1 MAKKN
6 LSDKVLNSNDLQRGY
21 EEGKQMATDG
31 KDKSY
36 VGMGMSWKYWLHGK
50 NALNSYT
57 EGYDLGYLDGL
68 REKYQTS
75 NVKIVNSME
84 KSHGVDEGKN
94 LERLDEGQK
103 RMEKYEKSVRD
114 NLYSTLSSNNQSNFG
129 MNTTYEQQ
137 IEIWEKLKQ
146 TLETL
151 KEDLE
156 TSCSIY
162 FKTVSELEGEG
173 AILNEIV
180 AYQEQLQETHTQLLR
195 VIESLEVKDI
205 PFTTRNIA
213 QYTELLS
220 ISKSGGY

>member
-1 MAKKN
+1 MAKKSISN
-6 LSDKVLNSNDLQRGY
+6 KVLNSNDQQRGY
-21 EEGKQMATDG
+21 EEGKQMAIDG

-36 VGMGMSWKYWLHGK
+36 VGMGMSWKYWLHGN

-68 REKYQTS
+68 REKNQIST
-75 NVKIVNSME
+75 VKIVNSKE
-84 KSHGVDEGKN
+84 KSHGVDEDKN

-114 NLYSTLSSNNQSNFG
+114 NLYSTLSSNNQNSFG

-137 IEIWEKLKQ
+137 IEIWEKLKA

-156 TSCSIY
+156 TSCSNY
-162 FKTVSELEGEG
+162 FKTVSDLENDG

-180 AYQEQLQETHTQLLR
+180 AFQEQMQETHTQLLR
-195 VIESLEVKDI
+195 VIESLEVKDVS
-205 PFTTRNIA
+205 FTTKKIA

-220 ISKSGGY
+220 ISKSGG

>member
-1 MAKKN
+1 
-6 LSDKVLNSNDLQRGY
+6 
-21 EEGKQMATDG
+21 
-31 KDKSY
+31 
-36 VGMGMSWKYWLHGK
+36 
-50 NALNSYT
+50 
-57 EGYDLGYLDGL
+57 
-68 REKYQTS
+68 
-75 NVKIVNSME
+75 
-84 KSHGVDEGKN
+84 
-94 LERLDEGQK
+94 
-103 RMEKYEKSVRD
+103 
-114 NLYSTLSSNNQSNFG
+114 